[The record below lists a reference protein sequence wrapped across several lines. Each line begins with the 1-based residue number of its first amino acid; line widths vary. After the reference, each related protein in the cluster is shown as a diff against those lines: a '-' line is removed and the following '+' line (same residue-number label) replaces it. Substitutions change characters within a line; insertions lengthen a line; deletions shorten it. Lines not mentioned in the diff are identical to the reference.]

1 MYRLQVISYAWEHHL
16 FVNSSSSN
24 HQDGIRLLGG
34 IVAEKNPSLVLRQ
47 MMIGYPAEK
56 REALV
61 YVRDWCYNG
70 CLNLRVVKI
79 IKHHLSL
86 SLKDISRHGNY
97 INITH
102 FLPQGKCGRSMQ
114 RCYF

>member
-1 MYRLQVISYAWEHHL
+1 MYRLQDISYAWEHHL
-16 FVNSSSSN
+16 FVNNSSSN

-34 IVAEKNPSLVLRQ
+34 IEAEKKSLFGPQ
-47 MMIGYPAEK
+47 PMIIGYPAEK

-61 YVRDWCYNG
+61 YVWDWCYNG

-79 IKHHLSL
+79 IKHLLSL

-102 FLPQGKCGRSMQ
+102 FLPG
-114 RCYF
+114 